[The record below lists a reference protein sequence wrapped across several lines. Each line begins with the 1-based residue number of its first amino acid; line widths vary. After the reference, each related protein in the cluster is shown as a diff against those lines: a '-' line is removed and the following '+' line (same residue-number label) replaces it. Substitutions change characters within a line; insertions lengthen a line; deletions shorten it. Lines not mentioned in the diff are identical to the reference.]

1 MTLILLYIMFGPSS
15 PSAGLSEQV
24 EAELSELDKE
34 EAAEYLAS
42 LGADS
47 GGLANLIKATYKQL
61 GLITYFTTGS
71 TRLSLLSHPPNAV

>member
-1 MTLILLYIMFGPSS
+1 M
-15 PSAGLSEQV
+15 QV

-42 LGADS
+42 LGAES

-61 GLITYFTTGS
+61 GLITYFTTGIR
-71 TRLSLLSHPPNAV
+71 TTLKADIIRY

>member
-1 MTLILLYIMFGPSS
+1 MFGTPS
-15 PSAGLSEQV
+15 PSADLSEQV

-71 TRLSLLSHPPNAV
+71 PLLSLLSQPPNTV